1 MRPDWFSALATLVR
15 YDIAALG
22 TRSATQRGGSSS
34 TVSSSRMSTN
44 ASSSRTQVD
53 IMSTILEPDTRHGSP
68 RHQKR
73 DTAWWAGTGGKY
85 RRSGCL
91 TSPRVRAH
99 TGRAAR
105 HAGTTSS
112 AHRGELIYNITLIS
126 AYTPPS
132 VQVSPPLLASVSRNT
147 LLGREGGRRRVVI
160 MWGHNDA
167 APQPCTR
174 ND

>member
-91 TSPRVRAH
+91 TSPRVRAR

-126 AYTPPS
+126 AYTPP
-132 VQVSPPLLASVSRNT
+132 VRASVTAAARQCVEKY
-147 LLGREGGRRRVVI
+147 LARAGG
-160 MWGHNDA
+160 WA
-167 APQPCTR
+167 APGR
-174 ND
+174 HYVGS